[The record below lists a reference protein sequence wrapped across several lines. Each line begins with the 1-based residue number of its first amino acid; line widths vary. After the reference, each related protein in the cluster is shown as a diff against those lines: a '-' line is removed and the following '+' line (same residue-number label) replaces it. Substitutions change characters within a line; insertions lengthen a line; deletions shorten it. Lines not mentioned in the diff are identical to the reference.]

1 MKKELLYQSIFTVST
16 SVLYWADYIMI
27 YIYSAFKEQNRLFPH
42 FSSFTLNPACHGEE
56 NKKDTTETE
65 TPNKGSLWY
74 AGN

>member
-1 MKKELLYQSIFTVST
+1 
-16 SVLYWADYIMI
+16 MI
-27 YIYSAFKEQNRLFPH
+27 YIYSAFKEQNRSFPH